1 MDMGRRLKFE
11 RLRRIAFVISFGI
24 AAVGDV
30 LLPGYWIK
38 GYYLYILWGWFILH
52 SAIDLVYEK
61 SRFNIGKVC
70 FAVIGFIVVILVLG
84 SQI

>member
-24 AAVGDV
+24 AV
-30 LLPGYWIK
+30 
-38 GYYLYILWGWFILH
+38 YILWGWFILH